1 MFLRGT
7 YEGERIDNTTGGG
20 DGLAAADRRDPPEA
34 GHGLLARPPRH
45 TLPTLERSDATNC
58 SASPHASKRSA
69 SPAPW
74 HRHGPEQEA
83 RPPFAGERENALFAQ
98 SMRFGELP
106 DAEGPPAFCGEREN
120 APVRTEHA
128 LPGIAG
134 RTGERTHP
142 LPGRP
147 GPRHRQRARR
157 TAGSPGG
164 RPGQGA
170 PGLTVHATQ
179 PRQPVPTA
187 LSRHEAPG
195 GQPEKST
202 PTDSPCHAAPGG
214 RTRPKGGA
222 SRKRDAMP
230 PPGNASRHDAAKRP
244 RPGILC
250 DGLRGAACI
259 RCGYRTHA
267 PPPAAPRRSA
277 APCHTR
283 GGRRAAGCD
292 RA

>member
-1 MFLRGT
+1 M
-7 YEGERIDNTTGGG
+7 
-20 DGLAAADRRDPPEA
+20 P
-34 GHGLLARPPRH
+34 
-45 TLPTLERSDATNC
+45 C
-58 SASPHASKRSA
+58 SHRACAS
-69 SPAPW
+69 
-74 HRHGPEQEA
+74 
-83 RPPFAGERENALFAQ
+83 
-98 SMRFGELP
+98 GELP
-106 DAEGPPAFCGEREN
+106 DAEGPPAFCGRAGECL
-120 APVRTEHA
+120 VRTEHA
-128 LPGIAG
+128 LRGG
-134 RTGERTHP
+134 DCRTHRRTHAP
-142 LPGRP
+142 LFRD
-147 GPRHRQRARR
+147 GPARGTDREPRR

-202 PTDSPCHAAPGG
+202 PTDSPCHAAPAAEHG
-214 RTRPKGGA
+214 RKEARHGSGTQCR
-222 SRKRDAMP
+222 RRAM
-230 PPGNASRHDAAKRP
+230 
-244 RPGILC
+244 
-250 DGLRGAACI
+250 LRGTMPQNDRAPESSATDSGARPVFAAATA
-259 RCGYRTHA
+259 RHA